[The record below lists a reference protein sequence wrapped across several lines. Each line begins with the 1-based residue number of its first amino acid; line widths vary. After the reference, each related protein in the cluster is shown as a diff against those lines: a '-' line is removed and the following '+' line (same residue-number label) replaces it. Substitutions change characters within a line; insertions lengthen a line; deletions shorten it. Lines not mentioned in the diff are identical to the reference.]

1 MNKELLMRSQNN
13 TAVLEAEEDFETAG
27 APRVKTEKAAQD
39 RSAPH
44 VHCGYGACSI
54 SGCYCQ
60 SYSGQ
65 GYTCANCGHNY
76 ASHW

>member
-1 MNKELLMRSQNN
+1 MTDQLETSGDGN
-13 TAVLEAEEDFETAG
+13 TAVLEAGETTG
-27 APRVKTEKAAQD
+27 DAPVLTVEKDHKHAAEH
-39 RSAPH
+39 R
-44 VHCGYGACSI
+44 CGYGACSI

-65 GYTCANCGHNY
+65 AYTCANCGHNY

>member
-1 MNKELLMRSQNN
+1 MTNARSIHHDGN
-13 TAVLEAEEDFETAG
+13 TAVLDAEESQSPA
-27 APRVKTEKAAQD
+27 AVLKAEQTP
-39 RSAPH
+39 APH
-44 VHCGYGACSI
+44 HKCGYGACSI

-65 GYTCANCGHNY
+65 AYTCANCGHNY